1 MRSTFKSSIILI
13 LFVLVLVGA
22 PFWCE
27 VHANDTSAS
36 EDDAQST
43 TKMPRIRPRARWSED
58 WSTIGDIT
66 PFLEPEAQ
74 FFESYLRPIKH
85 IPLSDDEETYVSFG
99 GEARVAYESYNDK
112 DFGISATGNQDAL
125 QLRLA
130 ANIDLHFNEDW
141 RVFTQIGY
149 GKTSDR
155 QGGRKTADDSN
166 PNIWE
171 LFLDRGFQTS
181 EDEQLVLRLGR
192 QIIEA
197 GGMLLNA
204 GEGNNVRQVYDAAR
218 IGWLGGD
225 RTKFEAFGGEFV
237 DFADEAFEMSGTGE
251 YLWGGAAGFRLDQS
265 QIDLQTL
272 YAGWSLKD
280 RQFEQGGAGRHDEQ
294 RHTFMLRVSR
304 PLVGMRQWGL
314 DYSVAYQT
322 GQYDNSAKGSTISA
336 YAAYGEVKYAVFQED
351 DTPILGLRTAYFSGD
366 DDPNDS
372 TLGTFYD
379 PLFGTPFFGYARDIQ
394 PFNLIYLQPNVGYRF
409 GSTAVVTLSHGF
421 YWRESTDDAFYGS
434 PNGITAR
441 AGASNSAWIGQQTQ
455 LGVRYMVNNNLL
467 VSGYLARFF
476 AGTYLEDVG
485 GKDRDYCHVG
495 LHYLF

>member
-181 EDEQLVLRLGR
+181 ED
-192 QIIEA
+192 
-197 GGMLLNA
+197 
-204 GEGNNVRQVYDAAR
+204 
-218 IGWLGGD
+218 
-225 RTKFEAFGGEFV
+225 
-237 DFADEAFEMSGTGE
+237 
-251 YLWGGAAGFRLDQS
+251 
-265 QIDLQTL
+265 
-272 YAGWSLKD
+272 
-280 RQFEQGGAGRHDEQ
+280 
-294 RHTFMLRVSR
+294 
-304 PLVGMRQWGL
+304 GL
-314 DYSVAYQT
+314 D
-322 GQYDNSAKGSTISA
+322 G
-336 YAAYGEVKYAVFQED
+336 
-351 DTPILGLRTAYFSGD
+351 R
-366 DDPNDS
+366 
-372 TLGTFYD
+372 
-379 PLFGTPFFGYARDIQ
+379 
-394 PFNLIYLQPNVGYRF
+394 
-409 GSTAVVTLSHGF
+409 
-421 YWRESTDDAFYGS
+421 
-434 PNGITAR
+434 
-441 AGASNSAWIGQQTQ
+441 
-455 LGVRYMVNNNLL
+455 
-467 VSGYLARFF
+467 
-476 AGTYLEDVG
+476 
-485 GKDRDYCHVG
+485 
-495 LHYLF
+495 